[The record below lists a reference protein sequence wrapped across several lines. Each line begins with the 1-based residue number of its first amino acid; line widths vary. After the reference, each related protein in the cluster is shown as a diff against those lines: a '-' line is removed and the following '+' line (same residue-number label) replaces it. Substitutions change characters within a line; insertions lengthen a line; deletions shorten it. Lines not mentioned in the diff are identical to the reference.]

1 MAKENKPHIG
11 IYGRRNNG
19 KSSWINKL
27 AGQDVAI
34 VSDIAGT
41 TTDPVKKSM
50 EIHGAGPV
58 IMIDTAGIDDVGELG
73 QKRIAK
79 TLQSINHIDLAILV
93 VTNNEFGEPEK
104 KLINQFI
111 EKEVPYFILV
121 NKCDVDKPHESFIQ
135 MIKKETNAEVLTS
148 SINNQADEDM
158 VLSLIKKLLPE
169 NAWKKESLF
178 GDLVSYGDVVL
189 LIMPI
194 DNEAPEG
201 RLILP
206 QVQAIRDALDNDCVA
221 IVVKEREA
229 DAFLRNSGIK
239 PKLAITDSSIFIKA
253 DAIVPKDVP
262 LTGFSVLLAR
272 HKGPFDTYLN
282 GTPYISK
289 LQDGDKVLILESCTH
304 QVSCDDIGRVKIPR
318 WLSQFTGRKLQF
330 EVASGLSTLSSDL
343 KQYALV
349 IQCGGCMITR
359 RQIYSRLK
367 PAIDEGVPVTNYGMA
382 IAYIQGIYN
391 RAIQP
396 FVKGHIDLSYL

>member
-1 MAKENKPHIG
+1 M
-11 IYGRRNNG
+11 
-19 KSSWINKL
+19 
-27 AGQDVAI
+27 
-34 VSDIAGT
+34 
-41 TTDPVKKSM
+41 
-50 EIHGAGPV
+50 
-58 IMIDTAGIDDVGELG
+58 
-73 QKRIAK
+73 
-79 TLQSINHIDLAILV
+79 
-93 VTNNEFGEPEK
+93 TNNQFEEPEK
-104 KLINQFI
+104 KLIAQFA

-121 NKCDVDKPHESFIQ
+121 NKCDVDKPADSFIQ
-135 MIKKETNAEVLTS
+135 LIKSATNAEMLTS
-148 SINNQADEDM
+148 SINNQADEDK

-189 LIMPI
+189 LITPI

-221 IVVKEREA
+221 VVVKEREA
-229 DAFLRNSGIK
+229 DSFLRNSGIK
-239 PKLAITDSSIFIKA
+239 PKLAITDSSIFVKA

-272 HKGPFDTYLN
+272 HKGPFDVYLN
-282 GTPYISK
+282 GTPHISK

-318 WLSQFTGRKLQF
+318 WLSQFTGRKLNF
-330 EVASGLSTLSSDL
+330 EIVSGLSAIADDI

-359 RQIYSRLK
+359 RQVFSRLK
-367 PAIDEGVPVTNYGMA
+367 PAIDAGIPVTNYGMA
-382 IAYIQGIYN
+382 IAYMQGIYN

-396 FVKGHIDLSYL
+396 FVKGHNDLSYF